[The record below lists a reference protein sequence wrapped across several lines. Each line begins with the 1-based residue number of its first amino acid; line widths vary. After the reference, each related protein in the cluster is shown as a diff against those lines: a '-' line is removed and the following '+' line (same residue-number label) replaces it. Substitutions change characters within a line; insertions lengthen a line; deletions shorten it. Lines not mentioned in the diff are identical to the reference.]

1 MGRSCSL
8 ICLGYRILLGLKRK
22 YYSQNLIFHEEY
34 KGSMKSRFVYWLY
47 KKALHSKNFA
57 MTVNSEQLV
66 DYYAN
71 MFMCSRDKFTVVYDG
86 MDLKEN
92 EKNMVK
98 LPDSRSYVFGG
109 GKAHRDIKT
118 FMEIVKSLPNV
129 HFKCV
134 FLKESILPEM
144 YELKNLEVYTNV
156 PKNEFYKILN
166 NATVCCIPLKSKA
179 PCGLYVMQHT
189 ILLNIPI
196 VSTETFSMRTII
208 PNDDCGYLMPM
219 DDIQGMSE
227 KVQMLMD
234 NEVMRNKLTGN
245 ALANFD
251 KFSPKKV
258 GKQLCDSIESYL

>member
-1 MGRSCSL
+1 
-8 ICLGYRILLGLKRK
+8 
-22 YYSQNLIFHEEY
+22 
-34 KGSMKSRFVYWLY
+34 MK
-47 KKALHSKNFA
+47 
-57 MTVNSEQLV
+57 
-66 DYYAN
+66 
-71 MFMCSRDKFTVVYDG
+71 
-86 MDLKEN
+86 
-92 EKNMVK
+92 
-98 LPDSRSYVFGG
+98 YVF
-109 GKAHRDIKT
+109 
-118 FMEIVKSLPNV
+118 L
-129 HFKCV
+129 
-134 FLKESILPEM
+134 
-144 YELKNLEVYTNV
+144 NLEIFTGILR
-156 PKNEFYKILN
+156 NEFYEMLN

-189 ILLNIPI
+189 ILQNIPI

-258 GKQLCDSIESYL
+258 GKQLCDSIESYLKSFKD